1 MRAVPRELDE
11 QPGGNGANGAN
22 GHSGLDSMRSWLA
35 SGVQLVDRRRRYG
48 GHGNTRKLLVVDP
61 LARPANSEHWQSM
74 TAALQRHTISGAL
87 SELEPEHRRVIQ
99 LAYLEGQSNRQIAA
113 TMGVSVT
120 TVKRR
125 LLKALE
131 RLELFISAAGAW
143 LAAIMV
149 AFGAYLATK
158 VARVVGPEDTQRVA
172 SAAAAVTLAAAAV
185 GIVTFMPDSASPGHA
200 PATFNAPLT
209 TGHTLP
215 AADIQSGGPAVP
227 TQDQPVTSNGHVK
240 GSSGQSDTNN
250 AQAAGGGSSASPGS
264 NGCHGNPT
272 GAPPHTPVGPR
283 TGHGAG
289 PPVNPPGKG
298 GCKSL

>member
-1 MRAVPRELDE
+1 MRAVPSELDE
-11 QPGGNGANGAN
+11 QPGGNGVN

-35 SGVQLVDRRRRYG
+35 SGVQLVDRRRRFG
-48 GHGNTRKLLVVDP
+48 GHGKTRKLLVVDP
-61 LARPANSEHWQSM
+61 QARPANSEHWQSM

-99 LAYLEGQSNRQIAA
+99 LAYLEGQSNRQIADA
-113 TMGVSVT
+113 MGVSVT

-149 AFGAYLATK
+149 AFGAYLATR

-185 GIVTFMPDSASPGHA
+185 GIVTFMPDSASPRHA
-200 PATFNAPLT
+200 APVTSRAPLSAGQT
-209 TGHTLP
+209 VP
-215 AADIQSGGPAVP
+215 AADIQSGGPVAP
-227 TQDQPVTSNGHVK
+227 TQDQPATSNGHVK
-240 GSSGQSDTNN
+240 GSSGQSAGDT
-250 AQAAGGGSSASPGS
+250 QAGGGSTVSHGS

-283 TGHGAG
+283 TGHQVG

-298 GCKSL
+298 GCKNL

>member
-1 MRAVPRELDE
+1 MRAVPRDLDE
-11 QPGGNGANGAN
+11 QPGINGVN

-35 SGVQLVDRRRRYG
+35 SGVQLVDRRRRFG
-48 GHGNTRKLLVVDP
+48 GHGKTRKLLVVDP
-61 LARPANSEHWQSM
+61 QARPANSEHWQSM

-99 LAYLEGQSNRQIAA
+99 LAYLEGQSNRQIADA
-113 TMGVSVT
+113 MGVSVT

-149 AFGAYLATK
+149 AFGAYLATRI
-158 VARVVGPEDTQRVA
+158 ARVVGPDDTQRVA

-185 GIVTFMPDSASPGHA
+185 GIVTFMPDSASPRHA
-200 PATFNAPLT
+200 PATSNAPLKA
-209 TGHTLP
+209 GQSVP
-215 AADIQSGGPAVP
+215 AAIDIQSGGPPASTP
-227 TQDQPVTSNGHVK
+227 DQPATSNGHVK
-240 GSSGQSDTNN
+240 GSGQNTGD
-250 AQAAGGGSSASPGS
+250 AQAAGSGGGSSADPGS

-272 GAPPHTPVGPR
+272 GAPPHTPVGPFS
-283 TGHGAG
+283 GNPVP